1 MNSSLT
7 RRFVKQAKNK
17 QLKQLRDGL
26 IRQLY
31 PTKIAPDDTE
41 TTSVLTN
48 LLGSFQ
54 RYAGN
59 QQTAY
64 DTGSVR
70 ASATSSANLLE
81 RQVERAISQVLG
93 RTPGR
98 GPQSFIG
105 ALNEAFPVAAN
116 GQITFTPSR
125 SMVQLYS
132 PETDGSSNS
141 TIGQISAKQAVL
153 YRQVSIVAG
162 DALKVLAG
170 LKSFVP
176 EADIERVEALRNV
189 ISSNIKVLVDEF
201 GRIDEPRPERV
212 RSYFDALA
220 NHLAEFGE
228 RAYLNDP
235 FLAATIDD
243 EAQTSGFKL
252 LQNYV
257 LIIMRTAW
265 DEYQKSEQPNSPR
278 SYSLSERLER
288 ANVILP
294 ILAQANTDFENA
306 MESVGFSQSERRS
319 PAARFRILA
328 ETITLPATEEEK
340 RKEVE
345 ARKQYNQVAIRR
357 DTETAAPQTSDPKLL
372 LPNIT
377 VSDLTDW
384 LDRFANVEGP
394 SILSDA
400 SEYAVDF
407 VADQGDRLF
416 WTIVPIVAYLRT
428 TTAPTVSRTT
438 LGQVLSNERV
448 SWSLDNLLGQLQV
461 LADLAA

>member
-31 PTKIAPDDTE
+31 PTKIVPDDTE
-41 TTSVLTN
+41 TSVLTN

-70 ASATSSANLLE
+70 ASATSGANLLE

-98 GPQSFIG
+98 GSQSFIS

-116 GQITFTPSR
+116 GQITFTSSR

-132 PETDGSSNS
+132 PETDGSSTS

-153 YRQVSIVAG
+153 YRQASIVAG

-176 EADIERVEALRNV
+176 EADIERVEALRTV

-265 DEYQKSEQPNSPR
+265 DEYQKSEQSNSPR

-306 MESVGFSQSERRS
+306 MESVGFSESERRS

-328 ETITLPATEEEK
+328 KTITLPITEEKGENK
-340 RKEVE
+340 VE
-345 ARKQYNQVAIRR
+345 SGQQFEQ
-357 DTETAAPQTSDPKLL
+357 DTETAVPQMSEPELL

-384 LDRFANVEGP
+384 LDRFANIEGP

-407 VADQGDRLF
+407 VADQGNRLF

-461 LADLAA
+461 LADLAV